1 MIAAASS
8 NIMRTCEGRRR
19 DQRGRTSEGMGDVLG
34 AAKATAEQEES
45 RARRQKKAH
54 PFDRLIDPFSVAY

>member
-19 DQRGRTSEGMGDVLG
+19 DQRGRTSEGMGDALG
-34 AAKATAEQEES
+34 AAKAAAEQEES
-45 RARRQKKAH
+45 RARR
-54 PFDRLIDPFSVAY
+54 

>member
-1 MIAAASS
+1 MIVAASS
-8 NIMRTCEGRRR
+8 NIMRTRTCEGRRR

-45 RARRQKKAH
+45 RARR
-54 PFDRLIDPFSVAY
+54 